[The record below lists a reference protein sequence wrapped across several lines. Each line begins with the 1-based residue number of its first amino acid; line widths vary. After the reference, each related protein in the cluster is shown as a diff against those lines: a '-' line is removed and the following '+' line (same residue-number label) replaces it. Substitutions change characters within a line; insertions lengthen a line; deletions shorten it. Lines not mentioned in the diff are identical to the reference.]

1 MLKTSKLCAAL
12 FATSLLCAPV
22 LGAETIKVNGQ
33 TISPLLYNSFINEQK
48 NSGVAETPEL
58 RIAVQEELIRRE
70 LLMQEAKKKKLDQGD
85 DILGRVELAKQAVI
99 IQALLA
105 DYVKT
110 HPVDEKKLRDNY
122 KKLNQ
127 ALGKDEYKAL
137 HILVQD
143 EKTANEV
150 IEQLKKGGKFADLA
164 KKYSMDPGSK
174 ETGGALGWA
183 PSANYV
189 PPFAEALAKLKKGTY
204 TQKPVQSNFG
214 YHVIFLEDTRP
225 LTPPDFERV
234 KPELQMR
241 AQQEMV
247 DEYIKDLRAKAK
259 VE

>member
-1 MLKTSKLCAAL
+1 MLKSSKLGAAL
-12 FATSLLCAPV
+12 VVASFLCAPV
-22 LGAETIKVNGQ
+22 MAAETIKVNGQ

-58 RIAVQEELIRRE
+58 SLAVREELIRRE

-110 HPVDEKKLRDNY
+110 HPVDEKKLRENY
-122 KKLNQ
+122 NKINQ
-127 ALGKDEYKAL
+127 ALGKEEYKAL

-143 EKTANEV
+143 EKTAND
-150 IEQLKKGGKFADLA
+150 IIDQLKKGGKFADLA

-183 PSANYV
+183 PASNYV
-189 PPFAEALAKLKKGTY
+189 PTFAEALTQLKKGNY
-204 TQKPVQSNFG
+204 TPKPVKSDFG

-241 AQQEMV
+241 AQQELV